1 MWLVDVIGIYKNR
14 WEDNVRA
21 EREEMCGEV
30 EWINLTQRQAPV
42 ADLCEHGTDP
52 SLPIRDGKFIY

>member
-1 MWLVDVIGIYKNR
+1 LEDVIGIYRNR

-30 EWINLTQRQAPV
+30 EWINLAQRQAPLEG
-42 ADLCEHGTDP
+42 LC
-52 SLPIRDGKFIY
+52 